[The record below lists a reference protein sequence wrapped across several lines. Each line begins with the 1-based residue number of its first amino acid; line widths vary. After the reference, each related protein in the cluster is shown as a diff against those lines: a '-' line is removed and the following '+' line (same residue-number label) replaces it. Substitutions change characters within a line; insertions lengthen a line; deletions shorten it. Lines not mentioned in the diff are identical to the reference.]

1 MADANGSGF
10 SPRSSRKALSVAPTR
25 THSWLRVPFS
35 SLGMFWNL
43 SEHSGTCQGIV
54 WEQFG
59 IRRNLQVR
67 HAYSPVIP
75 PMYSRI
81 FRRRERNFTFDVPD
95 CSRHTEVMKERSR
108 DEVGAIVKA
117 RRLELGRTQ
126 ADIVAAAKVDPK
138 TYGALES
145 GARWPQEG
153 SRIKIEAALEWET
166 GSIDAVLAGGDA
178 TPLEVRTLALRTRGG
193 RGIETELA
201 DAIAAA
207 RDRARL
213 DPDGEADKQA
223 ELLSGVRSAWTLA
236 QLANDLG
243 ANPADIKDFVQSSFG
258 ILTGSGVLG
267 LIARDQELLA
277 EVIREFAQADEFGGH
292 QARRSRA
299 YHHQSGGDRN
309 DLEAASQPSASPEGN
324 ENEEVMYP
332 NRSDLEVDFNPGDYG
347 LAARRVTDED
357 KPG

>member
-43 SEHSGTCQGIV
+43 SEHSGTCQGIA
-54 WEQFG
+54 WEQLG
-59 IRRNLQVR
+59 RLYNLQVR
-67 HAYSPVIP
+67 PAYSRVVP

-81 FRRRERNFTFDVPD
+81 FRMEERNFAFDVPD

-145 GARWPQEG
+145 GSRWPQEG

-166 GSIDAVLAGGDA
+166 GSIDAVLAGGEA
-178 TPLEVRTLALRTRGG
+178 TPIETRTIALRTRGEA
-193 RGIETELA
+193 GIEAELA

-207 RDRARL
+207 RERARV
-213 DPDGEADKQA
+213 DPEGEVRKQA
-223 ELLSGVRSAWTLA
+223 ALLRGVRSAWTLA

-258 ILTGSGVLG
+258 ILTGTGVLG

-277 EVIREFAQADEFGGH
+277 EVIREFAQADELGGH
-292 QARRSRA
+292 QARRSRV
-299 YHHQSGGDRN
+299 YHQSGGDEN
-309 DLEAASQPSASPEGN
+309 DLEAAPQPSASPEGY